1 MKTIRFYADENLP
14 RAIIEELRQ
23 LNYNVLNSYEAQQ
36 ANKSISDENVLKF
49 AQEKNKIII
58 TLNRDDFVSL
68 HQQGEAH
75 SGITIC
81 KDDRDYKSQA
91 QVINEFILQDN
102 RSLQGRL
109 IRIKKQNQ
117 KGTSVQIFTIQ
128 EY

>member
-14 RAIIEELRQ
+14 SAIIEELRQ
-23 LNYNVLNSYEAQQ
+23 LDYDVLTSYEAQQ

-49 AQEKNKIII
+49 AQEINKIVI

-68 HQQGEAH
+68 HKQGEAH
-75 SGITIC
+75 SGIIIC
-81 KDDRDYKSQA
+81 KDDQDYKGQA
-91 QVINEFILQDN
+91 QVIDEFILQDD

-117 KGTSVQIFTIQ
+117 KGTSVQVFTIQ

>member
-14 RAIIEELRQ
+14 RAIIEELRR
-23 LNYNVLNSYEAQQ
+23 LDYDVLTSYEAQQ

-49 AQEKNKIII
+49 AQERNKIII

-75 SGITIC
+75 NGIIIC
-81 KDDRDYKSQA
+81 KDDRDYQRQA
-91 QVINEFILQDN
+91 QVIDEFILQDD

-117 KGTSVQIFTIQ
+117 KGTSVQVFTIQ

>member
-14 RAIIEELRQ
+14 RAIIEELRR
-23 LNYNVLNSYEAQQ
+23 LDYDVLTSYEAQQ

-49 AQEKNKIII
+49 AQERNKIII
-58 TLNRDDFVSL
+58 TLNREDFVSL

-75 SGITIC
+75 SGIIIC

-109 IRIKKQNQ
+109 IRLKKQNQ

>member
-1 MKTIRFYADENLP
+1 MKTIRFYADENLA

-23 LNYNVLNSYEAQQ
+23 LDYDILTSYEAGQ

-49 AQEKNKIII
+49 AQERNKIII

-68 HQQGEAH
+68 HKQGKAH
-75 SGITIC
+75 SGIIIC
-81 KDDRDYKSQA
+81 KEDRDYQGQA
-91 QVINEFILQDN
+91 QVIDKFILQDG

-117 KGTSVQIFTIQ
+117 QGTSVQVFAFQ

>member
-1 MKTIRFYADENLP
+1 M
-14 RAIIEELRQ
+14 
-23 LNYNVLNSYEAQQ
+23 
-36 ANKSISDENVLKF
+36 KF
-49 AQEKNKIII
+49 AQERNKIII

-75 SGITIC
+75 SGIIIC
-81 KDDRDYKSQA
+81 KDDRDYKGQA
-91 QVINEFILQDN
+91 QVIDEFILQDD

-117 KGTSVQIFTIQ
+117 KGTSVQVFTIQ

>member
-23 LNYNVLNSYEAQQ
+23 LDYDVLTSYEAQQ

-49 AQEKNKIII
+49 AQERNKIII

-75 SGITIC
+75 SGIIIC
-81 KDDRDYKSQA
+81 KDDQDYKG
-91 QVINEFILQDN
+91 QVQLIDEFILQDD

-117 KGTSVQIFTIQ
+117 KGTSVKVFTIQ

>member
-1 MKTIRFYADENLP
+1 MKTIKFYADENLP

-23 LNYNVLNSYEAQQ
+23 LNYDVLTSYEAQQ

-49 AQEKNKIII
+49 AHEKNKIVI

-75 SGITIC
+75 SGIIIC
-81 KDDRDYKSQA
+81 KDDRDYQSQA
-91 QVINEFILQDN
+91 QVIDKFILQDN
-102 RSLQGRL
+102 CSLQGRL

-117 KGTSVQIFTIQ
+117 KVTSVQVFTIQ

>member
-23 LNYNVLNSYEAQQ
+23 LNYDVLTSYEAQQ

-49 AQEKNKIII
+49 AQEKNKIVI

-75 SGITIC
+75 SGIIIC
-81 KDDRDYKSQA
+81 KDDRDYQRQA
-91 QVINEFILQDN
+91 QVIDEFILQDD

-117 KGTSVQIFTIQ
+117 KGNPIQIFVCQ

>member
-49 AQEKNKIII
+49 AHEKNKIVI

-75 SGITIC
+75 SGIIIC
-81 KDDRDYKSQA
+81 KDDRDYQSQA
-91 QVINEFILQDN
+91 QVIDKFILQDN
-102 RSLQGRL
+102 CSLQGRL

-117 KGTSVQIFTIQ
+117 KVTSVQVFTIQ

>member
-91 QVINEFILQDN
+91 QVINESILQDN

>member
-14 RAIIEELRQ
+14 RAIIEELRR
-23 LNYNVLNSYEAQQ
+23 LDYDVLTSYEAQQ
-36 ANKSISDENVLKF
+36 ANKSISEEKVLKF
-49 AQEKNKIII
+49 AQERNKIII

-75 SGITIC
+75 SGIIC
-81 KDDRDYKSQA
+81 KDNRDYKGQV
-91 QVINEFILQDN
+91 QVIDEFILQDD

-117 KGTSVQIFTIQ
+117 KGTSVQVFTIQ